1 MAFVIIGCLLFIPG
15 ILYKKQSLIN
25 KLRISTTTLIAKNKN
40 SLQEKDETINN
51 IISTYLVVIKQF
63 LESSDKYGK
72 NESLQN
78 QLNDILN
85 NKKPDNAF
93 WNLLYQYIDERYDNL
108 MSNTIN
114 ANYDLSDKEKK
125 IIAMI
130 CCGFTPQEIRLFIGE
145 KNSTYIYKKFKLIA
159 KKMDLTMPLIDFLSQ
174 KTSAKQAQ

>member
-25 KLRISTTTLIAKNKN
+25 KLRTSTTTLIAKNKN

-63 LESSDKYGK
+63 LESSDKLGK

-93 WNLLYQYIDERYDNL
+93 WDLLYQYIDERYDNL

-114 ANYDLSDKEKK
+114 ANYDLSDKEIIDRIIVITAFIYDLNFK
-125 IIAMI
+125 ILLMSI
-130 CCGFTPQEIRLFIGE
+130 L
-145 KNSTYIYKKFKLIA
+145 
-159 KKMDLTMPLIDFLSQ
+159 
-174 KTSAKQAQ
+174 